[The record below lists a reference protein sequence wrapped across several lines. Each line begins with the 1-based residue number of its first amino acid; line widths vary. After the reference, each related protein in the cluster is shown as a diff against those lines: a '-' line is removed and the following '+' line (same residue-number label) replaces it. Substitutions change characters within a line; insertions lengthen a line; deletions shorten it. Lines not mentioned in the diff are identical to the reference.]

1 MKIGY
6 ARVSTKHQDLATQ
19 EDQLRQLGVES
30 ERIYVDHGLSGRS
43 IDRPGLR
50 QALAACRAG
59 DSLVVTKL
67 DRLARSVADAANIAQ
82 ELEQTGVALQ
92 IGAETYDPSN
102 PAGRLM
108 FNVFAMIA
116 EFEASLISART
127 REGMAIAKAKGKLRG
142 KQPKLTLNQQLAV
155 VEQYHSGARTQR
167 EIAELFGVSDRTIRR
182 VLKNTIKVYN
192 QQSASP

>member
-6 ARVSTKHQDLATQ
+6 ARVSTKHQDLAAQ
-19 EDQLRQLGVES
+19 EDQLRQLGVVP

-92 IGAETYDPSN
+92 IGSETYDPHN
-102 PAGRLM
+102 PIGKLM

-127 REGMAIAKAKGKLRG
+127 RAGMAIAKEKGRLRG
-142 KQPKLTLNQQLAV
+142 KQPKLSVEQQLAV
-155 VEQYHSGARTQR
+155 VEYYRSGNRTQA
-167 EIAELFGVSDRTIRR
+167 EIARLFGVSDRTIRR
-182 VLKNTIKVYN
+182 VLEKHNG
-192 QQSASP
+192 